1 MRCATPAALL
11 IAFKTPKM
19 VVLLSPWVKAQDA
32 RGCATIAPP
41 IWVPTITI
49 LLETHPCALT
59 KQTAA
64 WVVQC
69 PDKATHVVRQAT
81 EPNG

>member
-1 MRCATPAALL
+1 
-11 IAFKTPKM
+11 M
-19 VVLLSPWVKAQDA
+19 VALLSPWVKAPDV

-41 IWVPTITI
+41 IWVQTITI

-59 KQTAA
+59 KPADV

-69 PDKATHVVRQAT
+69 PDKATHVVVQAT
-81 EPNG
+81 KPNG